1 MMLRKKYSPQYV
13 VEIAR
18 KLRLGMT
25 EAEQTLWSRI
35 NKRQLDGFRFRNQHP
50 IGRYIADFYCHEL
63 KLIIEIDGGIHN
75 ERKEYD
81 ENRDFFLEAGGYT
94 ILRFTNNQVTSEI
107 NSVLEIIRTK
117 AREISISSPPPGD
130 LGGCLPPPGDLG
142 GCL

>member
-1 MMLRKKYSPQYV
+1 MLRKKYSPRYV

-18 KLRLGMT
+18 KLRLEMT
-25 EAEQTLWSRI
+25 NAEKILWSRI
-35 NKRQLDGFRFRNQHP
+35 GKKQLDGFRFRNQHP

-63 KLIIEIDGGIHN
+63 RLIIEIDGGIHN

-81 ENRDFFLEAGGYT
+81 GNRDGYLQAGGYI
-94 ILRFTNNQVTSEI
+94 ILRFTNNKITSEI
-107 NSVLEIIRTK
+107 DSVLEIIRTK
-117 AREISISSPPPGD
+117 AREITISSPTPGD